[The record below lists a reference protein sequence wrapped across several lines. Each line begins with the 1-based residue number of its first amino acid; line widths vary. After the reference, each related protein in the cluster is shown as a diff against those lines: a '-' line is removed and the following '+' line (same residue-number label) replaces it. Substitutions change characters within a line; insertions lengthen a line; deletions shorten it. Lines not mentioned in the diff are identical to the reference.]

1 MNHELILYCEKNK
14 LCELRAFLEKVLTGF
29 HLSDINKN
37 QLILAVEEVCSNLII
52 HSHGCNPSDHIKLK
66 VKQHKQHIIF
76 EIMDSGEAFN
86 ITEYQEPGLEEVL
99 KAKRKGGLGIKLV
112 KKIMDTIEF
121 ETSERQ
127 NVCRL
132 IKQLKSK

>member
-1 MNHELILYCEKNK
+1 MSHELILYCEKDK
-14 LCELRAFLEKVLTGF
+14 LSELRAFLEKVLAGS

-37 QLILAVEEVCSNLII
+37 QLILAVEEVCANLII
-52 HSHGCNPSDHIKLK
+52 HSHDCNPTDFIKLK
-66 VKQHKQHIIF
+66 VKQYQQRIIF

-112 KKIMDTIEF
+112 RKIMDSIEF
-121 ETSERQ
+121 ETSESQ

-132 IKQLKSK
+132 IKQLNSK